1 MTAPLHGSGR
11 PPPEN
16 EAARQ
21 SGSADAKPKTSIS
34 GNASEIVAPI
44 GRRKRGDIGRGVSRR
59 APPGEAIRTA
69 MRFLA
74 PWGSR

>member
-1 MTAPLHGSGR
+1 MSTLSCGAGR
-11 PPPEN
+11 PPPGN

-21 SGSADAKPKTSIS
+21 SGSTDARPRTSIS
-34 GNASEIVAPI
+34 SSAGNIVAPT
-44 GRRKRGDIGRGVSRR
+44 GRRKRGIATRSVWRHSPSR
-59 APPGEAIRTA
+59 EAINAA